1 MIILA
6 GLDSSSA
13 YGGIG
18 SSRAVMVSI
27 LAEPTLI
34 VVFVGIT
41 LLAKAMLP
49 FVVNH
54 LLVSSWA
61 VYWSPAHLFLVAAF
75 FILLLVETDR
85 MPIHSSTHIEVYM
98 IEEGRILEYSG
109 PLLALLKWAS
119 AMKQF
124 ILYTIFCNVLIF
136 PWGLSVKGAALG
148 AAGSGGGPHREVRP
162 RRLRGRLRRDRPVAP
177 ALLPLSGAA
186 RRIVSPGGAGDRRNP
201 IELARMLIEHLDPLA
216 SSLFSLLAIASLLL
230 SFVMLGS
237 RWLKNYLYA
246 FAAESWIIAAL
257 SAAVG
262 FYGDYPELYL
272 IAILTLLFRGL
283 LLPYLIWRIIR
294 RLDVDREIHV
304 ILQPSTSLVVGAFV
318 VMFALSVSFRVA
330 TEFHLELTVAVLALT
345 VMLSMKLIGFL
356 MLSVRHE
363 AISQILGLLVL
374 ENGIFLG
381 SQILV
386 PGMPLLIELV
396 ILFDLLIIVACFGV
410 LVRYLVTHV
419 GTTSAL
425 ELKRLVG

>member
-1 MIILA
+1 
-6 GLDSSSA
+6 
-13 YGGIG
+13 
-18 SSRAVMVSI
+18 
-27 LAEPTLI
+27 
-34 VVFVGIT
+34 
-41 LLAKAMLP
+41 
-49 FVVNH
+49 
-54 LLVSSWA
+54 
-61 VYWSPAHLFLVAAF
+61 
-75 FILLLVETDR
+75 
-85 MPIHSSTHIEVYM
+85 
-98 IEEGRILEYSG
+98 
-109 PLLALLKWAS
+109 
-119 AMKQF
+119 
-124 ILYTIFCNVLIF
+124 
-136 PWGLSVKGAALG
+136 
-148 AAGSGGGPHREVRP
+148 
-162 RRLRGRLRRDRPVAP
+162 
-177 ALLPLSGAA
+177 
-186 RRIVSPGGAGDRRNP
+186 
-201 IELARMLIEHLDPLA
+201 MLIEHLDPLA

-257 SAAVG
+257 SAIVG
-262 FYGDYPELYL
+262 FYGNYPELFL
-272 IAILTLLFRGL
+272 IAILTLLFRGV
-283 LLPYLIWRIIR
+283 LLPYLLWRIIR
-294 RLDVDREIHV
+294 RLAVDREIHV
-304 ILQPSTSLVVGAFV
+304 ILQPSMSLVVGAFG

-425 ELKRLVG
+425 ELNRLVG